1 VHAQQIRRHPAH
13 TPHLFQLTVS
23 NRQYFV
29 PVAPLAANGS
39 VSGPFSKPYLDQ
51 FGNLGRNS
59 YFGPSFFNTD
69 MSLLKNIPI
78 HENIVAQFRVDA
90 FNILTISP
98 LVIQAA
104 VLIAWGTGALPEWR

>member
-1 VHAQQIRRHPAH
+1 
-13 TPHLFQLTVS
+13 
-23 NRQYFV
+23 
-29 PVAPLAANGS
+29 
-39 VSGPFSKPYLDQ
+39 
-51 FGNLGRNS
+51 
-59 YFGPSFFNTD
+59 